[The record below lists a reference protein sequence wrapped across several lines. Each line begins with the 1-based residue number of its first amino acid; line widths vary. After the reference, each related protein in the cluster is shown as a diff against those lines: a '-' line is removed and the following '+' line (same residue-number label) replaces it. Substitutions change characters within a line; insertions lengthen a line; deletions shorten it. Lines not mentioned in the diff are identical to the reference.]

1 MLLCLPLYFFPSL
14 PLTHPLAFH
23 SPSNPRSEQKN
34 LYAKQLWNTI
44 FGVPLAARVAVEKSI
59 ANRRVPGSWRRPET
73 KRFKKAHNAHG
84 GGDDIRPVHHN
95 VRIHLKVQ
103 LSPRETEAD
112 SLQVRPLK
120 AEPKTWQ
127 CGAEYDKLSADVRKW
142 PPWRGLTLW
151 IWGTTCSSFLRS
163 FEKCGLYSLCRT
175 NGAHCV
181 FVPARWCRQDL
192 TEVWCYDNKWNVQP
206 REIST
211 AASSS

>member
-14 PLTHPLAFH
+14 PLTHPLCFPFSLKPTLGAEKTYMPNNYETQFSERRSLPGWPTEKA
-23 SPSNPRSEQKN
+23 SPTGEFPPTFSN
-34 LYAKQLWNTI
+34 TT
-44 FGVPLAARVAVEKSI
+44 V
-59 ANRRVPGSWRRPET
+59 
-73 KRFKKAHNAHG
+73 KKTHNAHG
-84 GGDDIRPVHHN
+84 AGDDIRSVHHN

-127 CGAEYDKLSADVRKW
+127 CGAEDDKLSVDVRKW

-163 FEKCGLYSLCRT
+163 FEKCGLYSLCWT

-181 FVPARWCRQDL
+181 LDL
-192 TEVWCYDNKWNVQP
+192 TEVWCFHNTCIVQP
-206 REIST
+206 GGDFKKQL
-211 AASSS
+211 AAVSS